1 LGAITLFFLWVAPA
15 STPGGYGGG
24 GGWGGGGIIMLLR
37 EEGGVWEAFGDKSVV
52 RKYIG
57 RDPRF
62 FGPGITL
69 FHHPSLVN
77 LPKQA
82 IHDIRREERLRER

>member
-1 LGAITLFFLWVAPA
+1 MPLGE
-15 STPGGYGGG
+15 GGG
-24 GGWGGGGIIMLLR
+24 VL
-37 EEGGVWEAFGDKSVV
+37 EAFGDKSVV

-57 RDPRF
+57 RDPSY
-62 FGPGITL
+62 FGPGPTL